1 MFSDQTHQS
10 GENHGMAK
18 GLSALFMVAT
28 VSVFRRAFEVDVYCF
43 LVDVD
48 PVSDHWLSSLQK
60 V

>member
-18 GLSALFMVAT
+18 GLSALFLVAT
-28 VSVFRRAFEVDVYCF
+28 ATEFHRAFEVDVYCF

>member
-10 GENHGMAK
+10 GENHGKAK
-18 GLSALFMVAT
+18 GLSALFLVA
-28 VSVFRRAFEVDVYCF
+28 SVTEFRRAFEVDVYRF